1 MLLVLLAEKR
11 QIKSPIRILFCLAIY
26 ECCMLPAAINWPSSW
41 SNAFSALLM
50 KLTETHVV
58 LQWSYLGIYQMQQY
72 PLCYQQATQKSSWAL
87 IRSWLAFITKNPTP
101 FTNTHNLQR
110 FQLFFKRLLWNTCT
124 EGSTYLFLLL
134 FQPPIFDTMII
145 RFSRNTFLF
154 FITTDKSMSWER

>member
-1 MLLVLLAEKR
+1 MVLLVLLAENS
-11 QIKSPIRILFCLAIY
+11 QIKSPILILFCLAIY

-87 IRSWLAFITKNPTP
+87 IRSWLAFITKTLRSPTLTTCRD
-101 FTNTHNLQR
+101 FSYSWNVFFEILAHNLWT
-110 FQLFFKRLLWNTCT
+110 LVSLLIWLDVNT
-124 EGSTYLFLLL
+124 LIHLLEY
-134 FQPPIFDTMII
+134 
-145 RFSRNTFLF
+145 
-154 FITTDKSMSWER
+154 WC